1 MNEHNILV
9 VDKDHDSRRMLVDS
23 LENDVFNVSGVMDG
37 EEALS
42 IISSKNIDVLITE
55 LEIPKI
61 DGMSLL
67 TNAIEVNQ
75 DIIVYMTSKN
85 ASVDIAVNAMKIGV
99 EEFLTKPVMPE
110 KLIEKIKLSIKKKKQ
125 KNLIDDQ
132 ATTFHKIR
140 ENIIG
145 NSKQIKDIFE
155 LVGKIADTDSTA
167 LIYG

>member
-1 MNEHNILV
+1 MSEHNILV
-9 VDKDHDSRRMLVDS
+9 VEKDNDSRRLLVNS
-23 LENDVFNVSGVMDG
+23 LESDIFNVSGVMDG

-75 DIIVYMTSKN
+75 DIIVYMTAKN

-125 KNLIDDQ
+125 KIV
-132 ATTFHKIR
+132 
-140 ENIIG
+140 
-145 NSKQIKDIFE
+145 KDRKS
-155 LVGKIADTDSTA
+155 VV
-167 LIYG
+167 